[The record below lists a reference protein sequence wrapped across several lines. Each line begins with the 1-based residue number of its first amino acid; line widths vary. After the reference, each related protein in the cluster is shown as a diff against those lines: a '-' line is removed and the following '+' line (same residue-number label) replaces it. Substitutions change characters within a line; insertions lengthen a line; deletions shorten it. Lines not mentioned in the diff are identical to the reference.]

1 MSTQYIRS
9 TPPELLLKLWHQF
22 FEFPILPLANHQVKQ
37 LPSLLHPLENNKEAS
52 YGLFKPV
59 EKKVYEIDLPKARG
73 KLLKGSSFS
82 WIGKVEDMHSRSPT
96 DIYLINPLTRVQ
108 IKLPPRNNFLDWYIE
123 PTRSSRRRIRLLI
136 SPMLFMNTILR
147 QKGTWTKI
155 SQSLM
160 MWVYLIWK
168 VVLSSAPCY
177 ECVVVTLY
185 GHAQQLAS
193 CKCNNKKWTHIYIIL

>member
-160 MWVYLIWK
+160 MWVYTWYGRL
-168 VVLSSAPCY
+168 CY
-177 ECVVVTLY
+177 HQLLATNVWWLLFMVMPSNWLGVSVTTKN
-185 GHAQQLAS
+185 GH
-193 CKCNNKKWTHIYIIL
+193 TYI